1 MEAFEDN
8 KAGTLEYRISRFLD
22 SAIEDNIVWC
32 DEQVAE
38 GVISLGWRTCND
50 EILNKELLRC
60 YAYMIFAFFSEVYEV
75 MTHFGDFKR
84 SEFDN

>member
-1 MEAFEDN
+1 MEAFENN
-8 KAGTLEYRISRFLD
+8 KVGTLEYRISRFLD
-22 SAIEDNIVWC
+22 SAIEGNIVWC
-32 DEQVAE
+32 DEQVAR

-50 EILNKELLRC
+50 ELLNKGLLRC
-60 YAYMIFAFFSEVYEV
+60 YAYMIFIVFDEVNEV